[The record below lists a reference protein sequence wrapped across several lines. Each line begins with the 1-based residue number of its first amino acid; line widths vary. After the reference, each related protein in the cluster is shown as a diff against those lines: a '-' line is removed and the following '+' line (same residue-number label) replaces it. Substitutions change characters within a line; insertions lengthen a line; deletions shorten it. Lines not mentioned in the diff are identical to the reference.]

1 MSDVKHAFRL
11 MVIDIEADKVVI
23 DEFCD
28 AIVAGTAKKAVDGD
42 GTDGKGS
49 HSIISMAKSDLK
61 SGVAACMAAEEAT
74 KKTKEKVAMSFLE
87 KCGNSQ
93 NAVEFLKKM
102 LEEDLADG
110 GV

>member
-1 MSDVKHAFRL
+1 MRLSTHSDLWLLILRRIRSSL
-11 MVIDIEADKVVI
+11 MNFATRSRGEQQ
-23 DEFCD
+23 
-28 AIVAGTAKKAVDGD
+28 KKAVDGD

-61 SGVAACMAAEEAT
+61 FGVAACMAAEEAVE
-74 KKTKEKVAMSFLE
+74 KTKEKVVMSFLE

-102 LEEDLADG
+102 FEEDGDDE
-110 GV
+110 